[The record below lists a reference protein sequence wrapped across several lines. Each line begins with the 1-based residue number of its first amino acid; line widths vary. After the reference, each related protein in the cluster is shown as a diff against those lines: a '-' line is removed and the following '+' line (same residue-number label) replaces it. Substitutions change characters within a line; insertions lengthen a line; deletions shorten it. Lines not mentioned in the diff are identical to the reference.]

1 MNDNIYNEGNI
12 SRLPDFDVFS
22 LSKSNNRSHGIR
34 KIGSLKRKNRHGL
47 LLSDFIIT
55 LNQAGCLMALSCS
68 ITISISSLRNLD
80 TDT

>member
-1 MNDNIYNEGNI
+1 MITFTMKVTLLDYQI
-12 SRLPDFDVFS
+12 LTCFF

-34 KIGSLKRKNRHGL
+34 KNGSLKRKNRHVL

-68 ITISISSLRNLD
+68 ITIFISSLRNLD